1 MFSTLRASLVAAK
14 MGIPVAHVEAGLRS
28 RDWSMPEEINR
39 VVVDRLSQWL
49 FTPSSD
55 ADENLLGE
63 GIEPDRIHLVGNVM
77 IDTLLRILPEA
88 RAKFAALRDLLE
100 LPTRY
105 GVLTLHRPSNVDSIA
120 SLRSVMIASL
130 RSVMGAVSEISRDL
144 QIYFAVH
151 PRTRQR
157 IGEIAGELEGRIRYL
172 DPLGYRDFL
181 SLMDKATIV
190 LTDSGG
196 VQEETSVLGV
206 PCLTVRSTTERPITC
221 NRGTNRV
228 AGTKP
233 ADIVAAAN
241 EAIGAPR
248 SSWAA

>member
-1 MFSTLRASLVAAK
+1 
-14 MGIPVAHVEAGLRS
+14 
-28 RDWSMPEEINR
+28 MPEEINR

-120 SLRSVMIASL
+120 SLRSVM
-130 RSVMGAVSEISRDL
+130 GAVSEISRDL

-206 PCLTVRSTTERPITC
+206 PCLTLRSTTERPITC
-221 NRGTNRV
+221 TRGTNRV
-228 AGTKP
+228 VGTKP